1 MRGLLELNFA
11 NWLHSFCGYLC
22 WYETKGIHEMIN
34 IDPNQA
40 GVAEKPVQTAGCVTC
55 SDQHDHEGNHQ
66 QGAGRSTF
74 RLFLPAFVSLALLLL
89 GIAFDNT
96 WLPLPAFFEGLARL
110 AWYAAAYFPVGLPV
124 IREMFQAFAKREVF
138 SEFTLMTIATLGA
151 FFIGEYPEGVAV
163 MLFYTVGENFQSIAV
178 RRAKGNIKALLDQR
192 PDEVTI
198 LENGIPQIIKA
209 EQAMIGQ
216 TVQLK
221 PGDKLAL
228 DGELLSESA
237 SFNTAALTGESK
249 PDTKTR
255 GDTVLAGMINLNM
268 VALVRIT
275 AAYTESKLSRIIALV
290 QDATAQKAPTELFI
304 RRFAK
309 VYTPIVVLLAL
320 LITLLPV
327 FLVADYVFND
337 WLYRALVFLVISCP
351 CALVISIPLGYF
363 GGIGAASRHGILFKG
378 SNYLDTL
385 ANIRH
390 VVMDK
395 TGTLTQG
402 VFKVQEVIISERFDR
417 SDVLR
422 LVNALESNSTHPVAT
437 AIHEY
442 VGPVDENVQLDHVQE
457 IAGYGLHAIA
467 DGKPLLVGNF
477 KLLDRFD
484 IAYDVDIVS
493 VADTVIAI
501 GYDGRFAGY
510 LTIADQIKPDAA
522 KAISELKGMGITPT
536 MLSGDRTAVVQEVA
550 GKLGITQAYGDL
562 LPEDKVNKIK
572 EMKASHATVAFAGD
586 GVNDAPVVA
595 LSDVGIAMGGLGSD
609 ATIETA
615 DVVIQDDRAS
625 KIPMAIRIGKAT
637 RSIVWQ
643 NITMAFAVKA
653 IVLVLGAGGLANMW
667 EAVFAD
673 VGVALIAIG
682 NAIRI
687 QRMNF

>member
-1 MRGLLELNFA
+1 
-11 NWLHSFCGYLC
+11 
-22 WYETKGIHEMIN
+22 MIN
-34 IDPNQA
+34 HDSIRADTV
-40 GVAEKPVQTAGCVTC
+40 GEHSHVAGCTTC
-55 SDQHDHEGNHQ
+55 SHSHDHGEDHNH
-66 QGAGRSTF
+66 GAGQSTF
-74 RLFLPAFVSLALLLL
+74 KLFLPAFVSLILLLL
-89 GIAFDNT
+89 GLAIDNAWFPVKAFSDH
-96 WLPLPAFFEGLARL
+96 WVRL
-110 AWYAAAYFPVGLPV
+110 VWYAAAYLPVGFPV
-124 IREMFQAFAKREVF
+124 IREMFQAFSNKEIF

-163 MLFYTVGENFQSIAV
+163 MLFYTVGENFQSMAV

-198 LENGIPQIIKA
+198 LDNGSPRSIKA
-209 EQAMIGQ
+209 EQATIGQ
-216 TVQLK
+216 TIQLK

-237 SFNTAALTGESK
+237 FFNTAALTGESK
-249 PDTKTR
+249 PDTKMQ
-255 GDTVLAGMINLNM
+255 GDTVLAGMINLNT

-275 AAYTESKLSRIIALV
+275 TAYTDSKLSRIISLV

-309 VYTPIVVLLAL
+309 IYTPIVVLLAL
-320 LITLLPV
+320 LITLLPALFV
-327 FLVADYVFND
+327 VDYVFND

-378 SNYLDTL
+378 SNFLDTL

-402 VFKVQEVIISERFDR
+402 VFKVQEVVISEGFNGAE
-417 SDVLR
+417 VLR
-422 LVNALESNSTHPVAT
+422 LANALESNSTHPVAT
-437 AIHEY
+437 AIHAH
-442 VGPVDENVQLDHVQE
+442 VGPVDESLQLEQVEE
-457 IAGYGLHAIA
+457 IAGHGLRAMVN
-467 DGKPLLVGNF
+467 GKSLLVGNF
-477 KLLDRFD
+477 KLLDRFG
-484 IAYDVDIVS
+484 IAYDVDANSITATV
-493 VADTVIAI
+493 VAL

-510 LTIADQIKPDAA
+510 LTIADQLKPDAA
-522 KAISELKGMGITPT
+522 ETVTQLEALGITPT
-536 MLSGDRTAVVQEVA
+536 MLSGDRSAVVRAVA
-550 GKLGITQAYGDL
+550 DTLGIADAYGDL
-562 LPEDKVNKIK
+562 LPEDKANKIK
-572 EMKASHATVAFAGD
+572 EMKASNITVAFVGD
-586 GVNDAPVVA
+586 GVNDAPVIA

-615 DVVIQDDRAS
+615 DVVIQDDRPG
-625 KIPMAIRIGKAT
+625 KIPVAIRIGKST
-637 RSIVWQ
+637 RRIVWQ

-653 IVLVLGAGGLANMW
+653 VVLILGAGGLANMW

-673 VGVALIAIG
+673 VGVALLAIG

-687 QRMNF
+687 QRMKF